1 VKGRRPFV
9 LGALGTVAF
18 AVAFVLA
25 DDAHGL
31 ALLAYVLFVGALV
44 AGVLASRLGDALPRA
59 RPFDELLPQRE
70 QAHAQP
76 VQQLEAIRRDLRDA
90 GRGAVDARRTLVPLV
105 RAIVA
110 ARLGRGRGVDVT
122 LQPERARELLLG
134 SRAWAL
140 LHDDGG
146 PAQRWSRR
154 ELEEL
159 VGELEHL

>member
-9 LGALGTVAF
+9 LAALGTLAF
-18 AVAFVLA
+18 ALAFVLA

-31 ALLAYVLFVGALV
+31 ALLAYVLFVGALA
-44 AGVLASRLGDALPRA
+44 AGVLSSRLGDALPRA

-70 QAHAQP
+70 WTRAQP
-76 VQQLEAIRRDLRDA
+76 VQQLEAIRRDLHDA
-90 GRGAVDARRTLVPLV
+90 GRGAVDARSTLRPLV

-110 ARLGRGRGVDVT
+110 ARLARGHGIDVT
-122 LQPERARELLLG
+122 LQPERARDLLHG

-140 LHDDGG
+140 LHDDGEA
-146 PAQRWSRR
+146 AQRWSRR

-159 VGELEHL
+159 VGELERL